1 MILSIELAK
10 QLAIELKSQGKKI
23 VFTNGCFD
31 ILHCGHTTY
40 LSESKKLGDVL
51 VLGLNSD
58 ESVRRLKGESRPIN
72 NQSDRAVVMDS
83 LKSID
88 YVVIFE
94 EDTPYNVI
102 NAIIPDVLV
111 KGGDYNKENIVGA
124 DIVENNGGSVVT
136 INFVEGKSTTN
147 IINKMKN

>member
-1 MILSIELAK
+1 MILSIDLAKELAK
-10 QLAIELKSQGKKI
+10 ELKTQGKTI

-40 LSESKKLGDVL
+40 LNEAKKLGDIL
-51 VLGLNSD
+51 ILGLNSD
-58 ESVRRLKGESRPIN
+58 DSVRRLKGENRPIN

-94 EDTPYNVI
+94 EDTPFNLI

-111 KGGDYNKENIVGA
+111 KGGDYSKENIVGA
-124 DIVENNGGSVVT
+124 DIVENNGGNVVT